1 MKYSMYN
8 GFASE
13 EEYEQVLA
21 IAYEII
27 GEYADEVS
35 VSYDEGVI
43 SVKTEYGRYIV
54 VLGQG
59 VVHICVA
66 DSCLDSLG
74 LMVYEGLNHNAEKL
88 YGALNE
94 EDEV

>member
-1 MKYSMYN
+1 MYN

-21 IAYEII
+21 VANEII

-35 VSYDEGVI
+35 VSYDDMI
-43 SVKTEYGRYIV
+43 SVETEYGRYFV

-66 DSCLDSLG
+66 DCCLDSLG

-88 YGALNE
+88 YGALSKE
-94 EDEV
+94 EAA